1 MHLRS
6 ISPLGADISMPS
18 VERLA
23 PKRGW
28 LNEDEAFPVCP
39 EPCTPLRGGERRL
52 GQGIKV
58 HGDVQTLEDQ
68 VIFPGCPLEDDAS
81 SLNSALR
88 HKARTISSDA
98 YISYGLRSKCD
109 SSLFPG
115 YIVMSRS
122 LRWRTPAMPINVIL
136 SVQMY
141 FFE

>member
-88 HKARTISSDA
+88 
-98 YISYGLRSKCD
+98 
-109 SSLFPG
+109 
-115 YIVMSRS
+115 
-122 LRWRTPAMPINVIL
+122 WRTPAMPINVIL